1 MQPELNEDS
10 QRSLLPQSSQEN
22 TEDSQHGFHDSNEHL
37 SRQLHAGEGKA
48 KPRRS
53 ASGTTL
59 SASSAGSSDDGREGP
74 LRRLSPPS
82 TQKSGSP
89 VDRIIKHEK
98 DSTYLP
104 KKRVEGRAFTVVQS
118 GSSLGSAQTAI
129 GDFPNG
135 LHSTLASLRRWLI
148 SLQRS

>member
-1 MQPELNEDS
+1 MQPELNEDP
-10 QRSLLPQSSQEN
+10 QRSSLPQSSQVN
-22 TEDSQHGFHDSNEHL
+22 NQDSQHGFHDSNERL

-53 ASGTTL
+53 ASGTTV

-82 TQKSGSP
+82 IQKSGSP
-89 VDRIIKHEK
+89 VDRIIEYEN
-98 DSTYLP
+98 DSTYQP
-104 KKRVEGRAFTVVQS
+104 KKRVEGRAFTVVQR
-118 GSSLGSAQTAI
+118 GSSLGSAQTKI

-135 LHSTLASLRRWLI
+135 LHPTLASSR
-148 SLQRS
+148 